1 MCSLLLISR
10 PRVASAFG
18 QPQLSARA
26 SSSRELVI
34 KVVLCTAEQK
44 ERVDFPVILQGKD
57 RQERIC
63 PLKRHRFTNEPVI
76 NASARFFLWS
86 PKREAEGQFHHSFPH
101 RRSRAH
107 TRPPFSLELE
117 PGMLQSIKASSILS
131 AARALDRWVDDYN
144 ARLDVYIAE
153 REQDATALS
162 MAPTKLLRTLSG
174 GLSRSLSVNSYSS
187 AGEATEEDHAC
198 VSGSDVV
205 TSSDEPVILRH
216 TAAEDEPSPKL
227 NINKSEELLA
237 IPVPSWEVIVW
248 PRALILMLVAYA
260 LFTALVDKTEASPIE
275 HEPIDL
281 QPAQDSLPLPLRTG
295 AGLVPANSEIVSQ
308 TNVVGIACSA
318 AAATVGFAA
327 YNLLTLG

>member
-1 MCSLLLISR
+1 
-10 PRVASAFG
+10 
-18 QPQLSARA
+18 
-26 SSSRELVI
+26 
-34 KVVLCTAEQK
+34 
-44 ERVDFPVILQGKD
+44 
-57 RQERIC
+57 
-63 PLKRHRFTNEPVI
+63 
-76 NASARFFLWS
+76 
-86 PKREAEGQFHHSFPH
+86 
-101 RRSRAH
+101 
-107 TRPPFSLELE
+107 
-117 PGMLQSIKASSILS
+117 MLQSIKASSILS
-131 AARALDRWVDDYN
+131 AAKALDRWVDDYN

-153 REQDATALS
+153 REQDATTLS

-248 PRALILMLVAYA
+248 PRALILMLVIYA

-275 HEPIDL
+275 HKPIDF
-281 QPAQDSLPLPLRTG
+281 QPSSLDSLPPPLRTG
-295 AGLVPANSEIVSQ
+295 AGLVQANSEIVSQ

>member
-1 MCSLLLISR
+1 
-10 PRVASAFG
+10 
-18 QPQLSARA
+18 
-26 SSSRELVI
+26 
-34 KVVLCTAEQK
+34 
-44 ERVDFPVILQGKD
+44 
-57 RQERIC
+57 
-63 PLKRHRFTNEPVI
+63 
-76 NASARFFLWS
+76 
-86 PKREAEGQFHHSFPH
+86 
-101 RRSRAH
+101 
-107 TRPPFSLELE
+107 
-117 PGMLQSIKASSILS
+117 MLQSIKASSILS
-131 AARALDRWVDDYN
+131 AAKALDRWVDDYN

-281 QPAQDSLPLPLRTG
+281 QPLDSLPPLPLRTG

>member
-1 MCSLLLISR
+1 
-10 PRVASAFG
+10 
-18 QPQLSARA
+18 
-26 SSSRELVI
+26 
-34 KVVLCTAEQK
+34 
-44 ERVDFPVILQGKD
+44 
-57 RQERIC
+57 
-63 PLKRHRFTNEPVI
+63 
-76 NASARFFLWS
+76 
-86 PKREAEGQFHHSFPH
+86 
-101 RRSRAH
+101 
-107 TRPPFSLELE
+107 
-117 PGMLQSIKASSILS
+117 MLQSIKASSILS
-131 AARALDRWVDDYN
+131 AAKALDRWVDDYN

-153 REQDATALS
+153 REQDATTLS

-205 TSSDEPVILRH
+205 KSCDEPVILRRTDSADSRT
-216 TAAEDEPSPKL
+216 TADVTAEDEPSPEL
-227 NINKSEELLA
+227 NIYKSEELLA

-248 PRALILMLVAYA
+248 PRALILMLVIYA

-275 HEPIDL
+275 HKPIDF
-281 QPAQDSLPLPLRTG
+281 QPSSLDSLPPPLRTG
-295 AGLVPANSEIVSQ
+295 AGLVQANSEIVSQ